1 MSAIDVPVSLSLPHF
16 ERSMPAAF
24 RVLAA
29 QIAGSRFT
37 ALSSSADGRTANPPN
52 RPDRSGSGPSAE
64 NRPACLILAD
74 RILSYFA
81 SLEDFDISGLDE
93 IKFRRTERPAGLA

>member
-1 MSAIDVPVSLSLPHF
+1 MSAIAVPVSLSLPHF

-29 QIAGSRFT
+29 QIAGFRFT
-37 ALSSSADGRTANPPN
+37 TLSSSADGRTANPPN

-64 NRPACLILAD
+64 HRPACLILAD
-74 RILSYFA
+74 RILSYFG
-81 SLEDFDISGLDE
+81 SL
-93 IKFRRTERPAGLA
+93 